1 MLKMFLGYRLLCNEC
16 GDKVCTWTIKEGLK
30 VTQREAFEGVDRE
43 LVDVKHSSH
52 TFVKL
57 NFRART
63 IEGLWKK
70 IDESEDK
77 LKSMLAAKLYVLG
90 D

>member
-1 MLKMFLGYRLLCNEC
+1 MSKMLLGYRLLCDEC
-16 GDKVCTWTIKEGLK
+16 GDKTNTWFLKEDEK
-30 VTQREAFEGVDRE
+30 ITQRESFEGVDRE
-43 LVDVKHSSH
+43 VVNVKHKGH
-52 TFVKL
+52 KFVKL
-57 NFRART
+57 NFRAKT